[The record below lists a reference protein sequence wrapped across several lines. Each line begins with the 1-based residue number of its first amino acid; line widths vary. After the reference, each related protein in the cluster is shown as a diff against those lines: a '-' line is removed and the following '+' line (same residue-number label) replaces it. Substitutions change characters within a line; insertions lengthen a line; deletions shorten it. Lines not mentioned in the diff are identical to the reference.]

1 MRFASPIVIAAVVS
15 IAAAPAVQ
23 GATPREML
31 TQAAFQATD
40 KKAALALI
48 NGAVA
53 GSERILAANPR
64 DREGQLQHAM
74 GIGYRAR
81 ITKKP
86 GDAKTSRKMFEALVA
101 SNPRDP
107 EFQLAI
113 GGWHLDAIAAGF
125 LAAAFLGAKK
135 GEGLDGIDKAVQY
148 GGDRAFFRSFA
159 AMMRIRLDDGDVA
172 TARTLAE
179 RAAVSPAP
187 TPLDA
192 IGKRDAQAMLVPLRA
207 GDGKAAA
214 TLAKKLLPFGH
225 ID

>member
-1 MRFASPIVIAAVVS
+1 MRSAFPIAAFALVS
-15 IAAAPAVQ
+15 IAIAPAAQ
-23 GATPREML
+23 SATPRDLL
-31 TQAAFQATD
+31 TQAAFQTTD
-40 KKAALALI
+40 KKAALTLI
-48 NGAVA
+48 NAAIAGADHMIAV
-53 GSERILAANPR
+53 NPR
-64 DREGQLQHAM
+64 DREGQFQHAM

-81 ITKKP
+81 LTKKP
-86 GDAKTSRKMFEALVA
+86 ADAKTARKLFESLVA

-107 EFQLAI
+107 EFQIAI

-135 GEGLDGIDKAVQY
+135 GEGLDGIDKAVQF

-159 AMMRIRLDDGDVA
+159 AMMRIRLDTDDVA
-172 TARTLAE
+172 AARALAE
-179 RAAVSPAP
+179 RAAVSPTP
-187 TPLDA
+187 TALDM

-214 TLAKKLLPFGH
+214 VLAHKLLPFGH